1 MKNYKIISKKPN
13 ILWMQDKVIDEYQ
26 RINTESYR
34 VEELE
39 MEDILSD
46 SPCKIQKLDNITN
59 FISHITGF
67 ETEKYIKYVAKG
79 NEFIRIVNLNEFFI
93 NTEDVKYIDESI
105 YNILTKYHLGTGD
118 ILLSKDG
125 TIGVASIVDE
135 GNVKSI
141 ASSHVVTIKS
151 KKEEIDPYYLV
162 TFLNSK
168 YGQFQFA
175 RMSTGSIQK
184 ALNVEKIRG
193 TKIPVPCKNIQKY
206 IGDKVRKAEELREE
220 AKIINRVCERELK
233 KLLNLDENE
242 LLYNNNAGNSSLE
255 YNNYP
260 IINYISS
267 IDIGDRLDAKYYHPE
282 LYNTLNTINKLD
294 FKCLSLKEVLE
305 SYSTGKSSPDYMDE
319 GVPIIM
325 TKNIKNHDIDWQCK
339 KVSESSINKSEIVNK
354 EDVLLTTYGGS
365 SIGKVDLL
373 FDDILCTFDYT
384 ILKLKFDNNSNPYFM
399 TLLLRSKI
407 VQNQIRYLIKGTTGI
422 TFVIPNEILDIKIP
436 IIEKNIQDDIG
447 VNYKKS
453 LENLQTAKIL
463 IKQAKQDV
471 EDLIEGN
478 FDMSKIKEGN

>member
-1 MKNYKIISKKPN
+1 MKNYRIISKKPN

-46 SPCKIQKLDNITN
+46 SPYKIQKLDNITN

-105 YNILTKYHLGTGD
+105 YNILTKYHLDTGD

-206 IGDKVRKAEELREE
+206 IGDKVKKAEKLREE
-220 AKIINRVCERELK
+220 AKRLK
-233 KLLNLDENE
+233 KEALQIFN
-242 LLYNNNAGNSSLE
+242 
-255 YNNYP
+255 
-260 IINYISS
+260 
-267 IDIGDRLDAKYYHPE
+267 DIYQQVNRKDQKYEWVKECY
-282 LYNTLNTINKLD
+282 
-294 FKCLSLKEVLE
+294 LS
-305 SYSTGKSSPDYMDE
+305 
-319 GVPIIM
+319 
-325 TKNIKNHDIDWQCK
+325 
-339 KVSESSINKSEIVNK
+339 
-354 EDVLLTTYGGS
+354 ED
-365 SIGKVDLL
+365 
-373 FDDILCTFDYT
+373 
-384 ILKLKFDNNSNPYFM
+384 N
-399 TLLLRSKI
+399 
-407 VQNQIRYLIKGTTGI
+407 
-422 TFVIPNEILDIKIP
+422 VIPNFYKQYDLLKDKNHEFLEFVEIVDNIKCGIAVRSDNRIGNRYP
-436 IIEKNIQDDIG
+436 FYGASGISDNIDDYNFEGEHLIVAQDGSVGAVNVARNKFWANNHVWVVKVNEEWDVEFIELYMKQY
-447 VNYKKS
+447 NYWSS
-453 LENLQTAKIL
+453 LTTGSVVPKVTSENLRRLLIPKIEYEIQVKIGELLRKSKGKEEKSGML
-463 IKQAKQDV
+463 IREAKQDI

-478 FDMSKIKEGN
+478 FDLSKIEETN